1 MIALMGE
8 SGCGKSTLLQ
18 ILQCFLEPAKG
29 NIEVNDRD
37 IGQYNLRDWRK
48 ILGVVPQEIQL
59 FNASVAENIAL
70 AAYEDIDQGQVGE
83 FLKSYGLDQPFLSM
97 PAGLDTV
104 VGESGINLSGGQQQL
119 LGIARALYH
128 QPQLLLLD
136 EATAAMDRATEK
148 QILNLLQRLK
158 KEMGVL
164 LVTHR
169 IQSASMADRIYLVDQ
184 GTILAQGTHEELM
197 QGDNFY
203 STSILELAGLVVT
216 K

>member
-1 MIALMGE
+1 
-8 SGCGKSTLLQ
+8 LQ
-18 ILQCFLEPAKG
+18 ILQGFLEPAKG
-29 NIEVNDRD
+29 KIKVNGQD

-59 FNASVAENIAL
+59 FNASIAENIAL
-70 AAYEDIDQGQVGE
+70 AAYEEIDQDEVGS
-83 FLKSYGLDQPFLSM
+83 FLKSYGLEQPFLSM

-104 VGESGINLSGGQQQL
+104 VGESGINLSGGQLQL

-158 KEMGVL
+158 KEMGVF

-169 IQSASMADRIYLVDQ
+169 IQSASMADRIYLLDQ
-184 GTILAQGTHEELM
+184 GTILAKGTHEELM
-197 QGDNFY
+197 KGDNFY
-203 STSILELAGLVVT
+203 RTSILELAGLAG
-216 K
+216 